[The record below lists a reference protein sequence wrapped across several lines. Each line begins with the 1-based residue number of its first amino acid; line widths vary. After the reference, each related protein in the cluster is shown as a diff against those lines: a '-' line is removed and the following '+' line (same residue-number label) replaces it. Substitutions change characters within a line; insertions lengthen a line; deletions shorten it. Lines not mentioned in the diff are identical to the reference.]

1 MNIFEEYLVKITNLI
16 LKNQKFLALSNLNN
30 FKGITVETPP
40 PEFNYDLSCNI
51 SLVLAKI
58 NKTSPLSCE
67 AFIVVEM
74 EWVEKLRTQLKPNKG
89 FAVD

>member
-1 MNIFEEYLVKITNLI
+1 MSKKAQLIWSFNGQDGLKTAEHHLVHLKEFAQMEAVPI
-16 LKNQKFLALSNLNN
+16 LKS
-30 FKGITVETPP
+30 GV
-40 PEFNYDLSCNI
+40 
-51 SLVLAKI
+51 

>member
-1 MNIFEEYLVKITNLI
+1 MEAVTI
-16 LKNQKFLALSNLNN
+16 LKS
-30 FKGITVETPP
+30 G
-40 PEFNYDLSCNI
+40 
-51 SLVLAKI
+51 I

-74 EWVEKLRTQLKPNKG
+74 KWVEKLRTQLKPNKG

>member
-1 MNIFEEYLVKITNLI
+1 MSKKAQLIWNFNGQDGLKTAEHHLVHLKEFAQMETLPI
-16 LKNQKFLALSNLNN
+16 LKS
-30 FKGITVETPP
+30 G
-40 PEFNYDLSCNI
+40 
-51 SLVLAKI
+51 I

-67 AFIVVEM
+67 AYIIVEM

>member
-1 MNIFEEYLVKITNLI
+1 MSKKAQLIWNFNGKDGLKTAEHHLVHLKEFAQMETVPI
-16 LKNQKFLALSNLNN
+16 LKY
-30 FKGITVETPP
+30 GV
-40 PEFNYDLSCNI
+40 
-51 SLVLAKI
+51 

-67 AFIVVEM
+67 AYIIVEM

>member
-1 MNIFEEYLVKITNLI
+1 MLKKAQLIWNFNGQDGLKTAEHHLVHLKEFAQMEAVPI
-16 LKNQKFLALSNLNN
+16 LKS
-30 FKGITVETPP
+30 G
-40 PEFNYDLSCNI
+40 
-51 SLVLAKI
+51 I

-67 AFIVVEM
+67 AYIIVEM

>member
-1 MNIFEEYLVKITNLI
+1 MSKKAQLIWNFNGQDGFKTAEHHLMHLKEFAQMEAVPI
-16 LKNQKFLALSNLNN
+16 LKY
-30 FKGITVETPP
+30 GV
-40 PEFNYDLSCNI
+40 
-51 SLVLAKI
+51 

>member
-1 MNIFEEYLVKITNLI
+1 MSKKAQLIWNFNGKDGLKTAEHHLVHLKEFAQMESVPI
-16 LKNQKFLALSNLNN
+16 LKY
-30 FKGITVETPP
+30 GV
-40 PEFNYDLSCNI
+40 
-51 SLVLAKI
+51 

>member
-1 MNIFEEYLVKITNLI
+1 MLKKAQLIWNFNGQDGLKTAEHHLVHLKEFAQMEAVPI
-16 LKNQKFLALSNLNN
+16 LKY
-30 FKGITVETPP
+30 GV
-40 PEFNYDLSCNI
+40 
-51 SLVLAKI
+51 

>member
-1 MNIFEEYLVKITNLI
+1 MSKKAQLIWNFNGQDGLKTAEHHLVHLKEFAQMEAVSI
-16 LKNQKFLALSNLNN
+16 LKS
-30 FKGITVETPP
+30 GV
-40 PEFNYDLSCNI
+40 
-51 SLVLAKI
+51 

>member
-1 MNIFEEYLVKITNLI
+1 MSKKAQLI
-16 LKNQKFLALSNLNN
+16 WN
-30 FKGITVETPP
+30 FKGQDGLKTAEHHLLHLK
-40 PEFNYDLSCNI
+40 EFAQMEAVPILKYG
-51 SLVLAKI
+51 V

>member
-1 MNIFEEYLVKITNLI
+1 MSKKAQLIWNFNGQDGLKTAEHHLVHLKEFAQMEAVPI
-16 LKNQKFLALSNLNN
+16 LKY
-30 FKGITVETPP
+30 GV
-40 PEFNYDLSCNI
+40 
-51 SLVLAKI
+51 

-67 AFIVVEM
+67 VFIVVEM

>member
-1 MNIFEEYLVKITNLI
+1 MSKKAQLIWNFNGQDGLKTAEHHLVHLKEFAQIEAVPI
-16 LKNQKFLALSNLNN
+16 LKS
-30 FKGITVETPP
+30 G
-40 PEFNYDLSCNI
+40 
-51 SLVLAKI
+51 I

>member
-1 MNIFEEYLVKITNLI
+1 MSKKAQLIWNFNGQDGLKTAEHHLVHLKEFAQMEALPI
-16 LKNQKFLALSNLNN
+16 LKS
-30 FKGITVETPP
+30 G
-40 PEFNYDLSCNI
+40 
-51 SLVLAKI
+51 I

-74 EWVEKLRTQLKPNKG
+74 KWVEKLRTQLKPNKG

>member
-1 MNIFEEYLVKITNLI
+1 MSKKAQLIWNFNGQDGLKTAEHHLVHLKEFAQIEAVPI
-16 LKNQKFLALSNLNN
+16 LKS
-30 FKGITVETPP
+30 GV
-40 PEFNYDLSCNI
+40 
-51 SLVLAKI
+51 
-58 NKTSPLSCE
+58 NKTNPLSCE